1 MSEKTKISIGTR
13 FRKYC
18 RVVHRELSYVFAGM
32 LLVYAV
38 SGIALN
44 HKDSFNSQYSIT
56 RTEYQLVPTSR
67 EAVVQGVVD
76 EWLTQCG
83 VGGQEIQH
91 YFPDNTTLKVFLKG
105 NSSLVVDLSTGHG
118 VLEQVRKRPLMGSLS
133 KLHYNPGKVWTYF
146 SDIFA
151 GAMVVV
157 VLSGLVM
164 LKGRHGLFGIGG
176 VEFLIGI
183 IIPLLCIFLL

>member
-1 MSEKTKISIGTR
+1 MVEKVKMSAGAR

-44 HKDSFNSQYSIT
+44 HKDTFNSQYSIS
-56 RTEYQLVPTSR
+56 RTEYQLTPTTR
-67 EAVVQGVVD
+67 EAVAQNVVD
-76 EWLTQCG
+76 EWLEQCG

-91 YFPDNTTLKVFLKG
+91 YFPDSNTLKVFLKG

-118 VLEQVRKRPLMGSLS
+118 VLEQVRKRPILGSLS

-151 GAMVVV
+151 GAIVVV
-157 VLSGLVM
+157 VLSGMMM
-164 LKGRHGLFGIGG
+164 LKGRHGLWGIGG
-176 VEFLIGI
+176 VEFLVGI